1 MSTETINDLRARLFA
16 AIDGVKDA
24 TMTLEQAK
32 LIAELGQVMVATA
45 RAETEFLRITGRHD
59 STFLAAEESRMPLP
73 GNGIVGVRRH
83 LLKDS

>member
-1 MSTETINDLRARLFA
+1 MRNETINDLRARLFA

-24 TMTLEQAK
+24 SMTLEQAK
-32 LIAELGQVMVATA
+32 LIAELGQVLVSSAK
-45 RAETEFLRITGRHD
+45 AENEFLRITGRHD

-73 GNGIVGVRRH
+73 GNGILGVRRH